1 MFISSEISFFSDF
14 DVKPDLVWPYLS
26 PVTSSAISDDT
37 SLLAVGF
44 ENGNIIIWDRYLGII
59 YTIHTF
65 MFFHSQTLLMSQ
77 LIGADGKIL
86 VT

>member
-1 MFISSEISFFSDF
+1 MYIHWSPDFLLLDESKTYCLFHQKYDFFRFSDF

-65 MFFHSQTLLMSQ
+65 
-77 LIGADGKIL
+77 
-86 VT
+86 

>member
-1 MFISSEISFFSDF
+1 MIFFRFSDF

-65 MFFHSQTLLMSQ
+65 
-77 LIGADGKIL
+77 
-86 VT
+86 